1 MKILARHLIVSKSVG
16 EISEILRSSAYYLP
30 KAIFEKNAFSMYRA
44 KRRNG
49 GYLSLTK
56 ISGSMLEQEDGT
68 MVSLEI
74 HANLNFYIGCI
85 IIILGIM
92 GLIYCAVSIASRW
105 IPYLGMII
113 LGVLISGQSLW
124 ESVEML
130 DLLQHKLMR
139 A

>member
-1 MKILARHLIVSKSVG
+1 MKILARHLMVSKSVDEVTG
-16 EISEILRSSAYYLP
+16 ILKSSAYYLP
-30 KAIFEKNAFSMYRA
+30 KAIFENTEFSMYRA

-49 GYLSLTK
+49 GYLSLTR
-56 ISGSMLEQEDGT
+56 ISGSMLENEDGT

-92 GLIYCAVSIASRW
+92 GVIYCIVSNVNRW

-113 LGVLISGQSLW
+113 LGVLISGQTLW

-139 A
+139 S